1 MDWHVVTGLFALAL
15 AGAVFELLR
24 RGHLREKYAA
34 LWVLTAIAVVPFSFA
49 PGLFDWFAHK
59 LGVYDGANLALFLAV
74 AFLLLLGVHLSWE
87 VSRLEGETRVLGEEI
102 ALLRYAVGE
111 REHE

>member
-1 MDWHVVTGLFALAL
+1 MDWHIVTGLFALAL
-15 AGAVFELLR
+15 AGFVFELLR
-24 RGHLREKYAA
+24 RAHLREKYAA
-34 LWVLTAIAVVPFSFA
+34 LWIVTAIAVTPFSFA

-74 AFLLLLGVHLSWE
+74 AFLLLLAVHLSWE

-102 ALLRYAVGE
+102 ALLRHAIGK
-111 REHE
+111 REHD